1 LPQARHA
8 GRVSATPVRRLQP
21 KRVPTSDQITRHDA
35 RALALIDYALTHGF
49 TADLVKRI
57 SDALAA
63 AGGAKGDDAHTA

>member
-1 LPQARHA
+1 M
-8 GRVSATPVRRLQP
+8 
-21 KRVPTSDQITRHDA
+21 SDQITRHDA

-63 AGGAKGDDAHTA
+63 AGGAERDDAQTA